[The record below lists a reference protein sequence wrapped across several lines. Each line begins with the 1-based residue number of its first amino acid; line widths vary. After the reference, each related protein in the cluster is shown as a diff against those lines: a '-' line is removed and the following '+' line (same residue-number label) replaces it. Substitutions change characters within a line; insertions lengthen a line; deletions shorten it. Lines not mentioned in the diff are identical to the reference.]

1 MLFTSVA
8 LAALA
13 GTAVSQQLT
22 SVLQNATELSNL
34 TTYLGLFPDFT
45 QTLSG
50 LQNITLLAPNNEAFA
65 KFLNSSAGAAL
76 AQNDTALI
84 QAVFSYHVLNGTY
97 NDFDNISFVPTLLQP
112 PQYTNVT
119 GGQVV
124 GLADEDD
131 TDYIFSGLLAKANL
145 TGTSLNFTG
154 GVVHVIDSVLIIPQ
168 NISETAVELNLTAAV
183 GALANTSLAETVDE
197 MTDVTCFVPNNAA
210 FRAIG
215 SALSNLTTE
224 QLASIL
230 QYHVV
235 EGVVGYSTDLENGTS
250 LMTAQGT
257 NVTITVDD
265 DDIFVNSAKVV
276 ISDILVANGVVH
288 VIDNVLNPE
297 NATTTSEP
305 DDQES
310 GSPAFSGASSASDVP
325 YTSGVRTPTSTVATE
340 SAPGATAAASSS
352 STGVAAMPMKTGA
365 IGAAALFGGAA
376 LVMNM

>member
-50 LQNITLLAPNNEAFA
+50 LQNITLLAPNNQAFA

-76 AQNDTALI
+76 AQNDTSMI

-97 NDFDNISFVPTLLQP
+97 NNFDNVSFVRTMLQP
-112 PQYTNVT
+112 TQYANVT
-119 GGQVV
+119 GGQAV
-124 GLADEDD
+124 GLYDEDD
-131 TDYIFSGLLAKANL
+131 EEFIASGLLSRANL

-183 GALANTSLAETVDE
+183 GALTNTSLAETVDH
-197 MTDVTCFVPNNAA
+197 MTDVTCFIPNNAA

-215 SALSNLTTE
+215 SALPNLTME
-224 QLASIL
+224 QLTSIL

-235 EGVVGYSTDLENGTS
+235 EGVVGYSTDLQNGTS
-250 LMTAQGT
+250 LKTAQGN
-257 NVTITVDD
+257 NVTVTVDD
-265 DDIFVNSAKVV
+265 GDVFVNSAKVV
-276 ISDILVANGVVH
+276 IPDVLVANGVVH

-297 NATTTSEP
+297 NATSTSEP
-305 DDQES
+305 DDRES

-340 SAPGATAAASSS
+340 SAPGATAASSS
-352 STGVAAMPMKTGA
+352 SSSGVAAMPMKTGA
-365 IGAAALFGGAA
+365 VGAAALFGGAA